1 MSKNNRESKS
11 TDLLA
16 CPCCGYGTLA
26 SRNEFEIC
34 EICWWE
40 DDGQDNN
47 NASQVLG
54 GPNSNLSLT
63 RARFNFLKY
72 GIFDPKRVD
81 LRSRPRV
88 NGRVCSISYLRFG
101 WGHSMRSGTCRG
113 LAGRIGRWYALNRP
127 RVFWSLLARSPFKCA
142 PVRKLAS
149 NQARVFLD
157 LK

>member
-1 MSKNNRESKS
+1 MSKNNSESKS

-40 DDGQDNN
+40 DDGQDND

-81 LRSRPRV
+81 LRSRQESTE
-88 NGRVCSISYLRFG
+88 G
-101 WGHSMRSGTCRG
+101 
-113 LAGRIGRWYALNRP
+113 YAKY
-127 RVFWSLLARSPFKCA
+127 RVFVLDETTHSVTEPAVGWQAVLADDTC
-142 PVRKLAS
+142 
-149 NQARVFLD
+149 
-157 LK
+157 